1 LEAQKAICSFQSEQ
15 IELRHPTF
23 GLTCLE
29 EAEFA
34 GEIDVEVLVGGS
46 GGGARKVGGGVK
58 GR

>member
-1 LEAQKAICSFQSEQ
+1 
-15 IELRHPTF
+15 
-23 GLTCLE
+23 LTCLE